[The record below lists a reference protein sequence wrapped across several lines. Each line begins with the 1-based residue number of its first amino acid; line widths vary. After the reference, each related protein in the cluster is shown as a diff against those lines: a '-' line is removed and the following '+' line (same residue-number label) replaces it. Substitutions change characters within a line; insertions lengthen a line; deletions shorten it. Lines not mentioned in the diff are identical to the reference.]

1 MSGGR
6 ERSVIVWDVHWTL
19 LSERF
24 EVVCSE
30 LERLTDTE
38 KPLSGKRLER
48 RQELEAERQGLL
60 LALSRLGPTPRAK
73 MG

>member
-1 MSGGR
+1 MGGGR
-6 ERSVIVWDVHWTL
+6 ERSVIVWDVHRTL
-19 LSERF
+19 LFERY
-24 EVVCSE
+24 EVVCDE

-38 KPLSGKRLER
+38 KPLSGKRNER
-48 RQELEAERQGLL
+48 RQELESERQGLL